1 MKFRYVA
8 GLAVALAGL
17 AAHRASAQTD
27 QIVGGITTVTFTSAF
42 IDYTAESGIVLT
54 DLGGNALENGAEP
67 LPATQ
72 GAVDLQTG
80 VTDVVFKGG
89 FQFNYIGRT
98 TLRVENLILQASRT
112 GSDITGD
119 VIVNGQLLGRQ
130 EVFIVNKNPNL
141 SLPLPVVGGI
151 LTLPTLSLG
160 LAPAFVT
167 QLDAII
173 GPLVNAGTV
182 VAQAAPVAVVV
193 PDAATARGTTSQ
205 R

>member
-1 MKFRYVA
+1 MKFPCTI
-8 GLAVALAGL
+8 GLALALTGL
-17 AAHRASAQTD
+17 ASHGASAQTD
-27 QIVGGITTVTFTSAF
+27 QIVGGITTVTFSSSF
-42 IDYTAESGIVLT
+42 IDYTRESGIVLT
-54 DLGGNALENGAEP
+54 DLGGNTLQNGTEP

-80 VTDVVFKGG
+80 VTDVIFRQG
-89 FQFNYIGRT
+89 FQFAYIGRT
-98 TLRVENLILQASRT
+98 TLRVENLNLHASQT

-119 VIVNGQLLGRQ
+119 VIVNGHLLGRQ

-141 SLPLPVVGGI
+141 SLPLPVVDGV

-173 GPLVNAGTV
+173 GPLVNAGTE
-182 VAQAAPVAVVV
+182 VAEAAPLAVVV
-193 PDAATARGTTSQ
+193 PDTTTAQ
-205 R
+205 